1 MPAHAAQ
8 SQASPTPASKASAL
22 DAVMFYQLLLGELNA
37 QNGESNTGFA
47 LILDA
52 ARKSKEPELF
62 QRAVDLALQSRAG
75 EAALQA
81 ARTWKQVI
89 PASPDASRYLLQIL
103 LALNKVEEA
112 GSTLKATLNSLPL
125 EELPAAIASVPRIFG
140 RINDKLLAANTVEAA
155 LANALTQPGSQ
166 ASAWTTIGRMR
177 RDAGQSRAAAQAA
190 QKGHAADNKAQGPVM
205 LAMSLLEK
213 EPDVV
218 KPLILSYMT
227 GAANPELR
235 LAYARTLISQQQNS
249 AALDQLIKLNQDN
262 PEFVPGW
269 LFSGLLL
276 VDLDQYALA
285 EKSLLR
291 FVTLA
296 ASSQDPE
303 LLSGLSDAYF
313 SLSQIAQKQGRI
325 KEAEDF
331 LSKIPAQSDPVK
343 VGLRR
348 ANLLAEQGKLPQAR
362 QLIEN
367 IQTSNPEQNRQKTLA
382 LSMFLRENKEY
393 QAAYDLLS
401 QSLKAGPDYEL
412 QSELAMAAERLAKF
426 DVMELLLRDMIS
438 AKPKDAHA
446 FNALGF
452 SFADRNIRLPEAK
465 QLIEQAVALAPND
478 PFIRDSLAWVAFR
491 QGDHVLALQL
501 LESAY
506 KAKPDAEIAAHLG
519 EVLWVTGKTI
529 EASTIWREGLLL
541 KSDNETL
548 RETLKRFNFKP

>member
-37 QNGESNTGFA
+37 QNGENNTGFA

>member
-89 PASPDASRYLLQIL
+89 PASQDANRYLLQIL

-125 EELPAAIASVPRIFG
+125 EELPTAIASVPRIFG

>member
-8 SQASPTPASKASAL
+8 SQAAPPLASKASAL

-37 QNGESNTGFA
+37 QNGENNTGFA

-89 PASPDASRYLLQIL
+89 PASQEANRYLLQIL

>member
-89 PASPDASRYLLQIL
+89 PACPDASRYLLQIL